1 MPACWAAQLPAG
13 GHRAPPAQGLWTF
26 LRRFLWEHSSHCSGI
41 KWSRWV
47 TRMAVACWV
56 PEQSCRPPFSPAAS
70 EWPVFSAS
78 SRVGWGYFFFFFG
91 HSDTCVVV
99 ARGGFMCILLVMLG
113 VFSPLHLSPAH
124 PLVRPLCASRAR
136 SGGLSSVTL
145 AFLRVLYIFWMLVCV
160 TSVIL
165 RVFLLVCSS
174 LRLPLTGSSPGGKP
188 LILVTSNFSIFP
200 CVDLPF
206 GVEGEGLLA

>member
-78 SRVGWGYFFFFFG
+78 SRVGWGYFFFFFWPFG
-91 HSDTCVVV
+91 YVRCGSSWWFYVHFASDVGCLFTSSFV
-99 ARGGFMCILLVMLG
+99 ACSSSGEASLC
-113 VFSPLHLSPAH
+113 LS
-124 PLVRPLCASRAR
+124 R
-136 SGGLSSVTL
+136 TFWW
-145 AFLRVLYIFWMLVCV
+145 AFLRDSCIFESSLHILDAGLCHVCDLA
-160 TSVIL
+160 SVSPGL
-165 RVFLLVCSS
+165 QLSPLAPHRVFPRRKAFNLGDVQLLNFS
-174 LRLPLTGSSPGGKP
+174 LCGSSFWCRG
-188 LILVTSNFSIFP
+188 
-200 CVDLPF
+200 
-206 GVEGEGLLA
+206 